1 MFSNVMLHNFS
12 KNRVYRLGPLLE
24 QRPNPQ
30 GATQRAENALAILC
44 SSNGT
49 PERSGRTPALPYPL
63 VSKFIVQLCV
73 GQNIKLLRYCEA
85 EITSPDQ
92 GLASS
97 RTGMAA
103 ETRS

>member
-1 MFSNVMLHNFS
+1 ML
-12 KNRVYRLGPLLE
+12 RLAGKILKPSLSHLPITGAH
-24 QRPNPQ
+24 RPD
-30 GATQRAENALAILC
+30 GFTGETERAETYLCLC